1 MVVEAAMEI
10 LIPFVMTLLV
20 AILTPVV
27 MVVEAAM
34 EILIPFVMTLLV
46 GVIEGAQEEG
56 RNLVREDFVRIA
68 IYGGIMFVLGLVSL
82 ASGVLGGKLA
92 SEASAGFAANL
103 RQDAYDKIQTFS
115 FANIDRFSTSSLITR
130 LTTDTSSLITRLTTD
145 ITSVQMSFQMSIRML
160 VRAPVMFLFAS
171 VMSFII
177 EPQIAWIFLVA
188 AAILFVLVLLIMNAA
203 QPNFR
208 QMFKKYDRLNAVAQE
223 NLTGIRV
230 VKSYVLEG
238 QEIDKYQKATQEVYN
253 YSVRAEKLMAA
264 MSPVVQVIMYTTMI
278 ILLSV
283 GGVSI
288 VGRDLGIAVFRTRR
302 RSFRAS

>member
-1 MVVEAAMEI
+1 MKSVRQYKSR
-10 LIPFVMTLLV
+10 

-56 RNLVREDFVRIA
+56 RNLVQEDFVQIA

-130 LTTDTSSLITRLTTD
+130 LTTD

-160 VRAPVMFLFAS
+160 VRAPVMFIFAS

-188 AAILFVLVLLIMNAA
+188 AAILFVFVLLIMNAA
-203 QPNFR
+203 QPSFR

-238 QEIDKYQKATQEVYN
+238 PEIEKYQKATQEVYN

-264 MSPVVQVIMYTTMI
+264 MSPVVQASCM
-278 ILLSV
+278 
-283 GGVSI
+283 
-288 VGRDLGIAVFRTRR
+288 RR
-302 RSFRAS
+302 

>member
-1 MVVEAAMEI
+1 
-10 LIPFVMTLLV
+10 
-20 AILTPVV
+20 
-27 MVVEAAM
+27 M

-56 RNLVREDFVRIA
+56 RNLVQEDFVQIA

-130 LTTDTSSLITRLTTD
+130 LTTD

-160 VRAPVMFLFAS
+160 VRAPVMFIFAS

-188 AAILFVLVLLIMNAA
+188 AAILFVFVLLIMNARA
-203 QPNFR
+203 AELSA
-208 QMFKKYDRLNAVAQE
+208 DV
-223 NLTGIRV
+223 
-230 VKSYVLEG
+230 
-238 QEIDKYQKATQEVYN
+238 QK
-253 YSVRAEKLMAA
+253 VR
-264 MSPVVQVIMYTTMI
+264 PPQ
-278 ILLSV
+278 
-283 GGVSI
+283 
-288 VGRDLGIAVFRTRR
+288 RR
-302 RSFRAS
+302 RAGKTSRASASSSRTSSKGRRSKNIRRRRRKFTTIRCAPKSCWRR